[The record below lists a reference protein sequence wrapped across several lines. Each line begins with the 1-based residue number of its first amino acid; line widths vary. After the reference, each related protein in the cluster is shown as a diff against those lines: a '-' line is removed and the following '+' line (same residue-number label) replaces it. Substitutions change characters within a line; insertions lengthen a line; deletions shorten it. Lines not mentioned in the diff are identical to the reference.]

1 MLTNRAFLL
10 TTLGLLTGFAANAQT
25 AATGPGPTDIL
36 SWVAG
41 ALAVI
46 VLVMGLMTGV
56 SMASV
61 AAASYQTDGAATP
74 AQAENP
80 APMAAVAPQAPAAA
94 SAPSIEAPVLTS
106 EPVAA

>member
-10 TTLGLLTGFAANAQT
+10 TILGLLTGFAANAQT
-25 AATGPGPTDIL
+25 AVATGPGPTDIL
-36 SWVAG
+36 GWVAG

-46 VLVMGLMTGV
+46 VLVMGLMAGV

-74 AQAENP
+74 AEEAQ
-80 APMAAVAPQAPAAA
+80 APMAAVAAEAPVAAP
-94 SAPSIEAPVLTS
+94 APSIGAPVLTS